1 MKDYYLLTLKTE
13 VKSVLDIYYRVE
25 GSALLLLLKE
35 FTNIQTSGNPVT
47 MIEIIA
53 MLIIAIAKLDWILDI
68 EPSPSHKFICTN
80 RIYVIPSLLLD
91 EGSFARLC
99 YRSAGFGIMF
109 SRNMTNSTAR
119 NNYVNNEEQCIFV
132 SQSHDNEIYN
142 NTVTNCGFT

>member
-68 EPSPSHKFICTN
+68 EPSPSHSLYA
-80 RIYVIPSLLLD
+80 RIEY
-91 EGSFARLC
+91 
-99 YRSAGFGIMF
+99 
-109 SRNMTNSTAR
+109 T
-119 NNYVNNEEQCIFV
+119 
-132 SQSHDNEIYN
+132 
-142 NTVTNCGFT
+142 